1 MSRSGPRLR
10 LICIVVVAA
19 LAGCNKGGLTK
30 VIVSGDVTYNGQPV
44 KNGEILF
51 YPTGNTQ
58 GPVSGA
64 PIKDG
69 HYEASGKGGVPVG
82 THRVVIHG
90 YRAPMNT
97 SKAAAQSVAAMGE
110 EGGTREQFLPA
121 KFNEKSTLVTTVE
134 AGKSRD
140 TRDFQL
146 TN

>member
-1 MSRSGPRLR
+1 MNRCGPRHR
-10 LICIVVVAA
+10 LVCIVLVAA

-30 VIVSGDVTYNGQPV
+30 VIISGDVTYNGQPV
-44 KNGEILF
+44 TNGEILF
-51 YPTGNTQ
+51 YPTGDTQ

-90 YRAPMNT
+90 YRAPKNN
-97 SKAAAQSVAAMGE
+97 SKTGAQSMAAMGE
-110 EGGTREQFLPA
+110 EGGTREQYLPA
-121 KFNEKSTLVTTVE
+121 KFNEKSALEMKVE
-134 AGKSRD
+134 ASKSRD
-140 TRDFQL
+140 TKDFQL